1 METLITTAT
10 VQGNSSLVIAK
21 TPFRAGDI
29 VEIIVK
35 HKSDSQKQNKYPLG
49 GQPLIYQEPTESVAD
64 SEWEAL
70 Q

>member
-10 VQGNSSLVIAK
+10 VQENSSLVIAK

-35 HKSDSQKQNKYPLG
+35 HKSESQKQNKYPLRG
-49 GQPLIYQEPTESVAD
+49 KPLTYNEPIEPVAD